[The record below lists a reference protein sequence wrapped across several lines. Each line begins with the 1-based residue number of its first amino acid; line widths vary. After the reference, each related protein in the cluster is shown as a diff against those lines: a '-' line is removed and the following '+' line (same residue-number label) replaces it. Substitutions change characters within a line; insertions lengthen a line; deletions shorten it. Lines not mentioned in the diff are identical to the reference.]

1 MSKIAHLMEVLI
13 TLQYKK
19 LTTASELAQVLKVD
33 KKTIYRYISN
43 LNLANIPIHTM
54 KGRYGGFYIDE
65 AFYMKPPK
73 LNFQE
78 LQSIIAV
85 EQAIEESNFP
95 LKRDLRNAV
104 AKIKSICLKDDKE
117 LEEKLEGSSIKLYNL
132 GDTLRLDEK
141 IDKINYSME
150 RGRTL
155 DIEYFTI
162 NKNTLCEQ
170 NVDPYNLIFKDGD
183 WYIVGYSHNEDKV
196 KVYRLSRIRNMDIT
210 NDIYMKPKTFSLNDF
225 LTNFWGVFNGEKQL
239 VKVKF
244 SKNIAELIRKIK
256 WSSTQE
262 IEDLDDGSMLLKFYI
277 DELGDIKTWIL
288 GFGGEAEVIE
298 PLSLRTDINEEI
310 KKLLNIYK

>member
-1 MSKIAHLMEVLI
+1 MSKIAHLIEVLI

-33 KKTIYRYISN
+33 KKTIYRYINN
-43 LNLANIPIHTM
+43 LNLANVPIHTI

-65 AFYMKPPK
+65 TFYMKPPK

-78 LQSIIAV
+78 LQSIIAI
-85 EQAIEESNFP
+85 EQSIEDSNFP

-162 NKNTLCEQ
+162 NKNTLYEE

-183 WYIVGYSHNEDKV
+183 WYIVGYSHDEDKV
-196 KVYRLSRIRNMDIT
+196 KVYRLSRIRNIDIT

-225 LTNFWGVFNGEKQL
+225 LTNSWGVFNGEKQL

-262 IEDLDDGSMLLKFYI
+262 IEDLDDGSMILKFYI

-298 PLSLRTDINEEI
+298 PLSLRADINEEI

>member
-1 MSKIAHLMEVLI
+1 MSKIAHLIEVLI

-33 KKTIYRYISN
+33 KKTIYRYINN
-43 LNLANIPIHTM
+43 LNLANVPIHTI

-65 AFYMKPPK
+65 TFYMKPPK

-78 LQSIIAV
+78 LQSIIAI
-85 EQAIEESNFP
+85 EQSIEDSNFP

-162 NKNTLCEQ
+162 NKNTLYEE

-183 WYIVGYSHNEDKV
+183 WYIVGYSHDEDKV
-196 KVYRLSRIRNMDIT
+196 KVYRLSRIRNIDIT

-225 LTNFWGVFNGEKQL
+225 LTNSWGVFNGEKQL

-244 SKNIAELIRKIK
+244 SKNVAELIRKVK

-262 IEDLDDGSMLLKFYI
+262 LEDLDDGSMILKFYI

-298 PLSLRTDINEEI
+298 PLSLRADINEEI

>member
-1 MSKIAHLMEVLI
+1 MSKIAHLIEVLI

-33 KKTIYRYISN
+33 KKTIYRYINN
-43 LNLANIPIHTM
+43 LNLANVPIHTI

-65 AFYMKPPK
+65 TFYMKPPK

-78 LQSIIAV
+78 LQSIIAI
-85 EQAIEESNFP
+85 EQSIEDSNFP

-162 NKNTLCEQ
+162 NKNTLYEE

-183 WYIVGYSHNEDKV
+183 WYIVGYSHDEDKV
-196 KVYRLSRIRNMDIT
+196 KVYRLSRIRNIDIT

-225 LTNFWGVFNGEKQL
+225 LTNSWGVFNGEKQL

-244 SKNIAELIRKIK
+244 SKNVAELIRKVK

-262 IEDLDDGSMLLKFYI
+262 IEDLDDGSMILKFYI

-298 PLSLRTDINEEI
+298 PLSLRADINEEI

>member
-1 MSKIAHLMEVLI
+1 MCLR
-13 TLQYKK
+13 KK
-19 LTTASELAQVLKVD
+19 LMVVSFVFIILMVSACSIKNDGNNSNNEINSEFGKEQQLID
-33 KKTIYRYISN
+33 KEEEE
-43 LNLANIPIHTM
+43 NIVPVVS
-54 KGRYGGFYIDE
+54 E
-65 AFYMKPPK
+65 
-73 LNFQE
+73 
-78 LQSIIAV
+78 
-85 EQAIEESNFP
+85 
-95 LKRDLRNAV
+95 
-104 AKIKSICLKDDKE
+104 DDKE

-162 NKNTLCEQ
+162 NKNTLYEE

-183 WYIVGYSHNEDKV
+183 WYIVGYSHDEDKV
-196 KVYRLSRIRNMDIT
+196 KVYRLSRIRNIDIT

-225 LTNFWGVFNGEKQL
+225 LTNSWGVFNGEKQL

-244 SKNIAELIRKIK
+244 SKNVAELIRKVK

-262 IEDLDDGSMLLKFYI
+262 IEDLDDGSMILKFYI

-298 PLSLRTDINEEI
+298 PLSLRADINEEI